1 MKKLKLKEILEGIED
16 NRRKN
21 SVMYPLYEVLFIMI
35 IAIMCG
41 ATSYVKIEMFGKS
54 RQEWFA
60 KYLKLENGN
69 YIFKANSGKAVNNV
83 NYLFTKGDGIKH
95 FLTEGDV
102 TIKAARL
109 TLGADHGEI
118 IEDKKDTLFEIG
130 PVYINNKIVLEPS
143 SYSYCDG
150 TMYYAYGQ
158 VGLVM
163 TNGCDAEGIEH
174 F

>member
-60 KYLKLENGN
+60 KHYMNTTARWIHLED
-69 YIFKANSGKAVNNV
+69 AV
-83 NYLFTKGDGIKH
+83 
-95 FLTEGDV
+95 
-102 TIKAARL
+102 
-109 TLGADHGEI
+109 
-118 IEDKKDTLFEIG
+118 
-130 PVYINNKIVLEPS
+130 
-143 SYSYCDG
+143 
-150 TMYYAYGQ
+150 
-158 VGLVM
+158 
-163 TNGCDAEGIEH
+163 
-174 F
+174 